1 MFCFLKSSTV
11 KSFYCCL
18 SPSLSMSFPWK
29 GIWKPKVPPRVTF
42 FLWTAALGK
51 VLTAD
56 NLRKRNIVIISWC
69 CMCKKDGESIDHLF
83 LHCEIAKE
91 LWNLIL
97 TLFGVHW
104 VMPQSVRELV
114 ECWHTGL
121 GRHRLNG
128 IWKAVPHCLMW
139 YLWREP
145 NLRTFEDKEMDIDE
159 LKLLFIRSL
168 YEWMQA
174 T

>member
-1 MFCFLKSSTV
+1 
-11 KSFYCCL
+11 
-18 SPSLSMSFPWK
+18 
-29 GIWKPKVPPRVTF
+29 
-42 FLWTAALGK
+42 
-51 VLTAD
+51 
-56 NLRKRNIVIISWC
+56 
-69 CMCKKDGESIDHLF
+69 MCKKDGESIDHLF

-104 VMPQSVRELV
+104 VMPRSVRELV
-114 ECWHTGL
+114 VCWHTGL

-139 YLWREP
+139 YLWRER
-145 NLRTFEDKEMDIDE
+145 NLRTFEDTEMNIDE